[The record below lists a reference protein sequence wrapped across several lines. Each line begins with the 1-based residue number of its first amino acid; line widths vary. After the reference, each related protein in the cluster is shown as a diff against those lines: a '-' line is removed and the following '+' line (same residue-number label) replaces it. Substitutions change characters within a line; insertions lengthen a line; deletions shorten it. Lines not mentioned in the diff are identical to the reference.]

1 MPRPTPVYQ
10 RYCHFSLRLVDVCSC
25 VFHHGNSCQ
34 RMVSGTFLVVAAEAS
49 SFPFTYTALRCLS
62 DGIFGMPGLCCHI
75 GPVQMVHSTA
85 PLISCVLNV
94 SCRQL
99 SCFPDFLLVI
109 LLTPLFR
116 TQSRRVTE
124 RLQKPLPG
132 TMWLVP
138 QAAVALALVSLCVRC
153 Q

>member
-10 RYCHFSLRLVDVCSC
+10 RYCHFPLRLGDVCSC
-25 VFHHGNSCQ
+25 AFHHGHSCQ
-34 RMVSGTFLVVAAEAS
+34 RMVSGTFLVMAADAS

-75 GPVQMVHSTA
+75 GPVQMVAQHRT
-85 PLISCVLNV
+85 IDFMFLNV

-124 RLQKPLPG
+124 RLQKPLPC